1 MSASKRSRSGSE
13 TLVTSSDRAVGMLT
27 LELEGLGHVSPV
39 RPGPLNALSFD
50 LEEWYQVLYFESH
63 IRREVWPE
71 QESRLLA
78 ATTRL
83 LEILDEYGTHATF
96 FVLAWNAERLPKL
109 IERIHGRGHE
119 IASHG
124 YFHRLVYTQS
134 RVDFAED
141 LDRSLSVLQSIT
153 GRPVLGYRAPSFS
166 ITRESMWALS
176 FLMDRGIEYDSSIL
190 PAHRPYCGIPGAPT
204 EPWVLRTGDGRTL
217 TELPPS
223 TLRVLGRNV
232 PFAGGGYLR
241 LCPYQI
247 LSWGLRRLNHLGVPG
262 VVYLHPWEL
271 DPGHPRLPVRRD
283 HRFQHYVN
291 LKRTERK
298 LQRLLTN
305 FRFVRMDELA
315 AAVRGGAGRITV
327 P

>member
-1 MSASKRSRSGSE
+1 MRE
-13 TLVTSSDRAVGMLT
+13 F
-27 LELEGLGHVSPV
+27 ELKGLGRLSTV
-39 RPGPLNALSFD
+39 RPGPFNALSFD
-50 LEEWYQVLYFESH
+50 LEEWYQVLYFEDH
-63 IRREVWPE
+63 IGREAWAE
-71 QESRLLA
+71 QESRLHA

-83 LEILDEYGTHATF
+83 LEILDEHRTRATF

-109 IERIHGRGHE
+109 IESIHARGHE

-124 YFHRLVYTQS
+124 FFHRLVYRQS
-134 RVDFAED
+134 QAEFTED
-141 LDRSLSVLQSIT
+141 LDRSLTVLRSIT
-153 GRPVLGYRAPSFS
+153 GRSVLGYRAPSFS
-166 ITRESMWALS
+166 ITRESTWALS
-176 FLMDRGIEYDSSIL
+176 VLMDRGIEYDSSVL
-190 PAHRPYCGIPGAPT
+190 PAHRPYCGIPGAPR
-204 EPWVLRTGDGRTL
+204 EPWLVRTEDGRAL

-232 PFAGGGYLR
+232 PFSGGGYLR
-241 LCPYQI
+241 LCPYRI
-247 LSWGLRRLNHLGVPG
+247 VRWGLRRLNRLGVPG

-298 LQRLLTN
+298 LRRLLAD

-315 AAVRGGAGRITV
+315 AAVRDGVEGIAGRPRPGVERLERRVGRET